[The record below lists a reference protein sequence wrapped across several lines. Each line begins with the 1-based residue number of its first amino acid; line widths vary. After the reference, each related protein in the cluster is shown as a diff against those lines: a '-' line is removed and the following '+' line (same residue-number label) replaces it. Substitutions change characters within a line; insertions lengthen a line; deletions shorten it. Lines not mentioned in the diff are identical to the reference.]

1 VTDVEPDAVESAL
14 DGLGASWKRREDG
27 WVIPAT
33 ARTPCEI
40 VIVAHPAGLRVE
52 GVLVLWPEAGE
63 TELLAL
69 ASLLER
75 AESDLP
81 GARFE
86 LGQRRAVVTV
96 EASSERDL
104 PAAIARV
111 VMASRL
117 VGRETALLLEKEM
130 ADRYLAF
137 FGAPQETHPAP
148 TRN

>member
-1 VTDVEPDAVESAL
+1 VL
-14 DGLGASWKRREDG
+14 
-27 WVIPAT
+27 
-33 ARTPCEI
+33 ARW
-40 VIVAHPAGLRVE
+40 A
-52 GVLVLWPEAGE
+52 EADE

-69 ASLLER
+69 ASLLKR

-117 VGRETALLLEKEM
+117 VGREAALLLEKEM

-137 FGAPQETHPAP
+137 FGAPQETHPAA